1 MQTFKALVVE
11 SGDPYT
17 AHIRQARL
25 DELPPG
31 EVLVRVAYSSLNYKD
46 GLAITGAGKVIRNFP
61 MVPGIDLAGTVLES
75 ASPEYKPGDSVILT
89 GWGVGERHWGGLSE
103 LARVRAEWLVPL
115 PEGLTL
121 QQAMGIGTAGF
132 TAILAVM
139 ALEAHSIDPAREVLV
154 TGAAGGVGSLAVALL
169 AQRGYRVVAS
179 TGRVQEEAYLKS
191 LGAHEI
197 LDRAVLGAPGKPL
210 ESERFGGAVDT
221 VGGAVLA
228 GALPRMAYGGS
239 VAACGNAGGVKLETT
254 VFPFILRGVNLLGI
268 DSVMCPKEKR
278 LLAWQRLA
286 RELPKP
292 LLEATLQTVSLE
304 EVPALAQAILQGQVR
319 GRVVVKLD

>member
-46 GLAITGAGKVIRNFP
+46 GLAITGAGKVIRSFP

-75 ASPEYKPGDSVILT
+75 ASPEYRPGDPVILT
-89 GWGVGERHWGGLSE
+89 GWGLGERHWGGLAE

-121 QQAMGIGTAGF
+121 KQAMGIGTAGF
-132 TAILAVM
+132 TAMLAVM
-139 ALEAHSIDPAREVLV
+139 ALEAHSIDPAKEVLV

-179 TGRVQEEAYLKS
+179 TGRLQEEAYLKS

-197 LDRAVLGAPGKPL
+197 LDRAALSAPSKPL

-228 GALPRMAYGGS
+228 GVLPRMAYGGS
-239 VAACGNAGGVKLETT
+239 VAACGNAGGARLETT